1 MNLAKKLIKDLK
13 KFKKVNLILSGGK
26 SPLKDYKILFN
37 KKLKWNDI
45 NLFLLDERLVRLNDK
60 KSNFH
65 NIDKILKANNLKN
78 KLEPINKIYLD
89 KIKVNQISKKLKK
102 NTTIAVLGMG
112 NDGHY
117 ASIFLNSKK
126 YKLLTDLRSPP
137 SFNKVE
143 ALGVPK
149 VPRVTMNLS
158 MILLS
163 SKIYLILNN
172 KKKISLY
179 KKACISL
186 DYKKYSICSLIKAS
200 KKIIHIKD
208 LS

>member
-37 KKLKWNDI
+37 EKLKWDDI

-60 KSNFH
+60 KSNFY
-65 NIDKILKANNLKN
+65 NINKILKTSNLKN
-78 KLEPINKIYLD
+78 KLEPINKIYSD
-89 KIKVNQISKKLKK
+89 KIKINKISKKLKK

-112 NDGHY
+112 TDGHY

-126 YKLLTDLRSPP
+126 YNLLTNLRAPP
-137 SFNKVE
+137 GIFKVE
-143 ALGVPK
+143 ALGIPK
-149 VPRVTMNLS
+149 VSRVTMNLS
-158 MILLS
+158 MISLS

-186 DYKKYSICSLIKAS
+186 DYKKYSICSLLEAS
-200 KKIIHIKD
+200 KKIVLIKN
-208 LS
+208 

>member
-1 MNLAKKLIKDLK
+1 MNLVKKLIKDLK

-45 NLFLLDERLVRLNDK
+45 NLFLLDDT
-60 KSNFH
+60 KSNFY
-65 NIDKILKANNLKN
+65 NINKILKTSNLKN
-78 KLEPINKIYLD
+78 KLEPINKIYSD
-89 KIKVNQISKKLKK
+89 KIKINRISKKLKK

-112 NDGHY
+112 TDGHY

-126 YKLLTDLRSPP
+126 YNFLTDLRAPP
-137 SFNKVE
+137 SILKVE
-143 ALGVPK
+143 ASGVPK
-149 VPRVTMNLS
+149 VSRVTMNLS
-158 MILLS
+158 MISLS

-186 DYKKYSICSLIKAS
+186 DYKKYPICSLMKTS
-200 KKIIHIKD
+200 KKIILIKNQ
-208 LS
+208 S